1 MVKTGGN
8 VLIAFA
14 IIHVSMY
21 SLFWGPTSW
30 VILGETH
37 PLRVRLEA
45 IALAGTSSLF
55 RKHIDPS
62 PNCAAASVN
71 WLWNFLL
78 SYFSLLTG
86 DDIGPLYYSSNL
98 ILLIF
103 FMPCLALFYIFF
115 MLLETRGIAL
125 EEVDELYRSKV
136 PAWKSSSWK
145 LLSHHA
151 ALDALEGE
159 SRKPVE
165 GSAQAP
171 DTLNEKKPADEH
183 IENTPVVRLRLGRKW
198 ERGEKVLFKTTCR
211 VRQVVVL

>member
-86 DDIGPLYYSSNL
+86 DDIGPLY
-98 ILLIF
+98 
-103 FMPCLALFYIFF
+103 
-115 MLLETRGIAL
+115 TRGIAL